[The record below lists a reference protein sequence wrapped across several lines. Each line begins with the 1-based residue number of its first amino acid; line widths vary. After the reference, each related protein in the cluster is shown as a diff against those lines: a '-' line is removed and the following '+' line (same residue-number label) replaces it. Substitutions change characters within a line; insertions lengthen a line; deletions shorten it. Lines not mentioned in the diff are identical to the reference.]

1 MITEMMVT
9 KVLAGIGAYTVAN
22 KTIVPVACWAG
33 KKVGHGIGKLV
44 SKSSK
49 KGVIAEQKGK
59 VEVDDQ
65 AKEQAILAL
74 LAECDQAFSEN
85 ETKEEPDNVVTVVEE
100 VKPEPMFDQKMQD
113 WIRQV
118 QEQYGGFANVVLG

>member
-9 KVLAGIGAYTVAN
+9 KALAYVGAYTIAN
-22 KTIVPVACWAG
+22 KAVAPAARWAG
-33 KKVGHGIGKLV
+33 KQVAHGVGKLV
-44 SKSSK
+44 SNLNG
-49 KGVIAEQKGK
+49 KGGNTKRKEM

-74 LAECDQAFSEN
+74 LAECDQALSEN
-85 ETKEEPDNVVTVVEE
+85 ETKEEPDNVITVVEE

-118 QEQYGGFANVVLG
+118 QEQYGGFAKVVLD

>member
-9 KVLAGIGAYTVAN
+9 KVLASIGAYTVAN
-22 KTIVPVACWAG
+22 KAIAPAAYWVG
-33 KKVGHGIGKLV
+33 KQVGRGIGKLV
-44 SKSSK
+44 SNSSK
-49 KGVIAEQKGK
+49 KGTKAEQKEK

-74 LAECDQAFSEN
+74 LAECNHAFSEN
-85 ETKEEPDNVVTVVEE
+85 ETKEEPDNVITVVEE

-113 WIRQV
+113 WIKQV
-118 QEQYGGFANVVLG
+118 QEQYGGFAKVVLD

>member
-9 KVLAGIGAYTVAN
+9 KVLAGIGAYTIAS
-22 KTIVPVACWAG
+22 KTIVPAAEWAG
-33 KKVGHGIGKLV
+33 KIVGRGVGKLL
-44 SKSSK
+44 SKRRK
-49 KGVIAEQKGK
+49 KGVIAERKGK

-65 AKEQAILAL
+65 ANEQAILAL
-74 LAECDQAFSEN
+74 LAECDKALSEN